1 MSVYQLLD
9 QAESESAL
17 DSAEVKRLLLQFEKR
32 VAVNQQKRMKYSE
45 DPEKFMASEVQPGP
59 NPNPNAVRGAAPH
72 SLTHSLTTHA
82 LTTRLVRTHHSLTR
96 WSSTKPSESCTS

>member
-72 SLTHSLTTHA
+72 SLTTHSPL
-82 LTTRLVRTHHSLTR
+82 THHLLTI
-96 WSSTKPSESCTS
+96 